1 MIVLQ
6 FTVIMNW
13 LRFSLAALFMFCG
26 LIILSGAAVGI
37 FRFRYVLNRI
47 HVAAKCDTFGVLLTF
62 SSLALMFGW
71 NVMTVK
77 LLLII
82 VFLWLANP
90 VSAHLIARLEVATNP
105 DIRKECKVIHN
116 GADAD

>member
-1 MIVLQ
+1 MI
-6 FTVIMNW
+6 IIHW
-13 LRFSLAALFMFCG
+13 LRFSLAALFLFCG
-26 LIILSGAAVGI
+26 LTILLGTAVGI
-37 FRFRYVLNRI
+37 YRFRYVLNRI

-71 NVMTVK
+71 SIMTVK

-90 VSAHLIARLEVATNP
+90 VSGHLIARLEVTTNP
-105 DIRKECKVIHN
+105 EIRKECKVIHN
-116 GADAD
+116 GADSD